1 MNRATPP
8 RTNIA
13 VLISLVIFKLMLVY
27 KTYKLNVF
35 FMDGD
40 YFSASNASDNLIF

>member
-35 FMDGD
+35 FMDGV
-40 YFSASNASDNLIF
+40 YFRASNASDNLIF